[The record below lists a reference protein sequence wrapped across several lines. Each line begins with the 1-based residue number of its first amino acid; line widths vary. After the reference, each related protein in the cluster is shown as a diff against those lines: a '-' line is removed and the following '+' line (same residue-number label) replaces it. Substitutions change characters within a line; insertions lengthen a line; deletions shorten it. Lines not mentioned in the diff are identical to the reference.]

1 LRADFG
7 EVYVVNKSMTRN
19 EEVSMGLGDAGDKI
33 SHKVEEMTGKAKESV
48 GDATDNERLQA
59 EGAAEESSGQIKQ
72 AGDDVADALRDASRA
87 TKFDNP

>member
-1 LRADFG
+1 
-7 EVYVVNKSMTRN
+7 
-19 EEVSMGLGDAGDKI
+19 MGLGDAGDKV

-72 AGDDVADALRDASRA
+72 AGDDVVDALRDASKA
-87 TKFDNP
+87 TKFDDK